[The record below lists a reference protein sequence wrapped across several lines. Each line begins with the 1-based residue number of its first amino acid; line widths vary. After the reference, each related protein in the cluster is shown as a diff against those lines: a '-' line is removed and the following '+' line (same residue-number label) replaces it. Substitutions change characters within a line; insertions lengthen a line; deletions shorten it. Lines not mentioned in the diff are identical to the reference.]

1 MKKVIGVF
9 ALIVLFTCTQSVV
22 AQSFKFGHINS
33 QELIQAMPEYTAAVA
48 QLDSLSLTLQND
60 LELQTVEYNN
70 KYDKYLKEQKTLT
83 DLVRSTREQELTDM
97 QTRINNFTTQAQTT
111 IQDKQNELLGVITAK
126 AQKAI
131 QDVGKENGFTYV
143 FDMAGG
149 SLGYVDETKSTNVL
163 ALVKTK
169 LGIK

>member
-1 MKKVIGVF
+1 MKKVIGIF
-9 ALIVLFTCTQSVV
+9 AVIVLFTCTQNAV
-22 AQSFKFGHINS
+22 AQTFKFGHINS
-33 QELIQAMPEYTAAVA
+33 QELITAMPEYESAVA

-83 DLVRSTREQELTDM
+83 DLVRQTREQELTDM

-111 IQDKQNELLGVITAK
+111 ISDKQTELLGAITSK

-149 SLGYVDETKSTNVL
+149 SVGYVDETKSTNVL

>member
-1 MKKVIGVF
+1 MKKVIGIL
-9 ALIVLFTCTQSVV
+9 ALIVLFMVSQSVV
-22 AQSFKFGHINS
+22 AQTVKFGHVNS
-33 QELIQAMPEYTAAVA
+33 QELIVAMPEYTAGVA
-48 QLDSLSLTLQND
+48 QLDSLSVTLQND

-83 DLVRSTREQELTDM
+83 DLVRQTREQELSDM

-111 IQDKQNELLGVITAK
+111 MTETQNEILAPISAK

-131 QDVGKENGFTYV
+131 EDVGKENGFTYI
-143 FDMAGG
+143 FDLSVGA
-149 SLGYVDETKSTNVL
+149 LIYFDETKSTNVL
-163 ALVKTK
+163 SLAKAK

>member
-1 MKKVIGVF
+1 MKKVIGIF
-9 ALIVLFTCTQSVV
+9 TLIVLFTSTQSVV
-22 AQSFKFGHINS
+22 AQTLKFGHINS
-33 QELIQAMPEYTAAVA
+33 QELIQAMPEYKAAVA

-111 IQDKQNELLGVITAK
+111 ITDKQTELLGAITTK

-149 SLGYVDETKSTNVL
+149 SVGYVDETKSTNVL